1 MNKKTIRK
9 CEKSLARNWSIR
21 VKTKDQ
27 IGDNY
32 DGVIL
37 NIKENFIALR
47 EERDF
52 EFDGIIILV
61 KKFIKSCRDGKIEKC
76 CNEILKINGA
86 IQKIDKPEWLNDC
99 ENIKQVLEK
108 MMERDIWPGVE
119 TLFKLNKKV
128 QTAFYLGPITNCDKM
143 SFFLKCYDVAGKWE
157 KVYEINYDEVF
168 RIEFD
173 SKYCNRFNHYMKN
186 RNGA

>member
-9 CEKSLARNWSIR
+9 YEKSLASNWSIR

-32 DGVIL
+32 DGVIF
-37 NIKENFIALR
+37 NIKEDFIALR

-76 CNEILKINGA
+76 CNEILKINDE
-86 IQKIDKPEWLNDC
+86 IKKIDKPEWLNNC

-143 SFFLKCYDVAGKWE
+143 SFFLKCYDASGKWE
-157 KVYEINYDEVF
+157 KVYKINYDEVF

-173 SKYCNRFNHYMKN
+173 SKYCNRFNHYMKIS
-186 RNGA
+186 A